1 MPSPDPPAPAIRPFQ
16 PPITALLIYPATLIV
31 GSLFSV
37 LSPTAQ
43 STRDDGSSTLHP
55 HAEPLAPSI
64 ASDLNLSFPPPRPV
78 NYFARKDN
86 IFNLYFVKVGWLWT
100 TAALAF
106 ILLSQPAY
114 TLAASHRARR
124 TGQAVLRYALA
135 TTVWYFTT
143 QWFFGPPIVDRS
155 FVLTGGKCER
165 AVPLVENEPAAAD
178 AKTLFTAVACKHAGG
193 AWTGGHDVSGHVF
206 LLVLATSLVVFELVG
221 GSQGWGK
228 GSGVDSVN
236 GSAEKEEKSEEV
248 VDVVRVWSGRF
259 AWAVAGLG
267 WWMLLMTA
275 IWFHTW
281 FEKLTGLLIALGTV
295 YTIYILPRRVL
306 PWRNVVGLPGV

>member
-1 MPSPDPPAPAIRPFQ
+1 MPSPDPPTTTTTTSPPPPPPRPFH
-16 PPITALLIYPATLIV
+16 PPTTALLIYPITLLI

-43 STRDDGSSTLHP
+43 GTRSGPPD
-55 HAEPLAPSI
+55 SI
-64 ASDLNLSFPPPRPV
+64 ASPRPV

-86 IFNLYFVKVGWLWT
+86 IFNIYFVKIGWLWT
-100 TAALAF
+100 TLALA
-106 ILLSQPAY
+106 ILILSQPAY
-114 TLAASHRARR
+114 TATRSTLRPRR
-124 TGQAVLRYALA
+124 SAQALLRYALA
-135 TTVWYFTT
+135 TSVWYLTT
-143 QWFFGPPIVDRS
+143 QWFFGPPVIDRS
-155 FVLTGGKCER
+155 FVLTGGHCER
-165 AVPLVENEPAAAD
+165 VVPQAEADPAAVD
-178 AKTLFTAVACKHAGG
+178 AKTLFTAVACKSAGG

-206 LLVLATSLVVFELVG
+206 LLVLATSAVVFELVG
-221 GSQGWGK
+221 AAQGYGY
-228 GSGVDSVN
+228 GYGLGGESGERE
-236 GSAEKEEKSEEV
+236 GAELLGL
-248 VDVVRVWSGRF
+248 RVWGARF

-295 YTIYILPRRVL
+295 YTIYILPRKVI